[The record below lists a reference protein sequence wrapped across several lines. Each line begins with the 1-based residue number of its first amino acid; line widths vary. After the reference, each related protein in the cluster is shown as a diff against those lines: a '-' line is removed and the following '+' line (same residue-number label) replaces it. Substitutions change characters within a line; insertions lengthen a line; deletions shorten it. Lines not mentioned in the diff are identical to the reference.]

1 MQEAAAVAGLCW
13 WSGGRSEHTPEHSQ
27 HRGDRALSSPR
38 AGRVWG
44 AGDARAG
51 HPHGGHGQHSLALPA
66 RVGWELLP
74 APARE
79 VPAIGAWHRD
89 FTPSAVLK
97 ERKKRGKKKIYIL
110 TVTHHLPFWNL
121 WGWCNL
127 HKAVQKSKTILN
139 NRGGEKKKKS
149 LQLMG
154 NFQPFALRVFSF
166 FLIRKVIR

>member
-1 MQEAAAVAGLCW
+1 MAGLWLW
-13 WSGGRSEHTPEHSQ
+13 WPSGARCEHTPEHTWGQ
-27 HRGDRALSSPR
+27 RGQSPSSPG
-38 AGRVWG
+38 AGGVWG
-44 AGDARAG
+44 AGDARDG
-51 HPHGGHGQHSLALPA
+51 HPHGGHGEYSLAFTP
-66 RVGWELLP
+66 RVGRELLP

-79 VPAIGAWHRD
+79 VPASGAWHRD
-89 FTPSAVLK
+89 FTPSAVLNG
-97 ERKKRGKKKIYIL
+97 KKRGKKIYIL

-139 NRGGEKKKKS
+139 NRGGKKS

>member
-1 MQEAAAVAGLCW
+1 MSTHLSTASTGGQSPELPQGWQGVGSRRCPCW
-13 WSGGRSEHTPEHSQ
+13 
-27 HRGDRALSSPR
+27 ASPR
-38 AGRVWG
+38 GTR
-44 AGDARAG
+44 
-51 HPHGGHGQHSLALPA
+51 PA
-66 RVGWELLP
+66 QLGTDSPVGWELLP

-97 ERKKRGKKKIYIL
+97 ERKKGGKKIYIL

-139 NRGGEKKKKS
+139 NRGRKKK
-149 LQLMG
+149 
-154 NFQPFALRVFSF
+154 FAADG
-166 FLIRKVIR
+166 